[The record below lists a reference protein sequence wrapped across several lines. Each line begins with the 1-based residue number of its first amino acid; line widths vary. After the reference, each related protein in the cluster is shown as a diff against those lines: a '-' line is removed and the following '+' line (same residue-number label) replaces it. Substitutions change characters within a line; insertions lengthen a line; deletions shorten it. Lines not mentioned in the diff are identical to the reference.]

1 VATLREL
8 SWDPAD
14 AVVPDLAFQ
23 ILEQLRFMFD
33 RDLEPDLIKR
43 FSRDACVITY
53 HPDRPS
59 APVLAV
65 ATEAFLADP
74 VVVAVNADLEA
85 VRTAMGQFGPGV
97 FVIDLNCD
105 VVVDVTGL
113 PASSCWT
120 GLLRVHAPRPGG
132 IMRTQ
137 LRVRG

>member
-14 AVVPDLAFQ
+14 EVVPDLAFR
-23 ILEQLRFMFD
+23 ILEQLRFRFD

-43 FSRDACVITY
+43 FTRDACVITY
-53 HPDRPS
+53 HPERAA
-59 APVLAV
+59 APVGAV
-65 ATEAFLADP
+65 GTETFLADP
-74 VVVAVNADLEA
+74 IVVAVNVDLAA

-120 GLLRVHAPRPGG
+120 GLTRVHAPRPGG

-137 LRVRG
+137 LRIRG